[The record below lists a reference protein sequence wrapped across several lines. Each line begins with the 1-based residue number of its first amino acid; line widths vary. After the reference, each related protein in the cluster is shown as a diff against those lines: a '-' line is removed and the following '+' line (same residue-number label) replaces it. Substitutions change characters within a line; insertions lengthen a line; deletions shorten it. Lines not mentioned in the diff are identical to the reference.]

1 MGIGGGITSKRN
13 LVGLYDA
20 AAEQNIIVRQ
30 RFYSRRGFSGSSHIR
45 THNTQTH
52 SHSTHTHAH
61 DVLMMPETGG
71 TTGYFF
77 FDDARDR
84 GHH

>member
-30 RFYSRRGFSGSSHIR
+30 IGFIQAGVFREFTR
-45 THNTQTH
+45 THAQHTNALTLHTYARTQ
-52 SHSTHTHAH
+52 
-61 DVLMMPETGG
+61 
-71 TTGYFF
+71 FF
-77 FDDARDR
+77 FDGARDR